1 MGKGRTIAQ
10 TLRIRAYNGPGAGS
24 RSPRYSLGYTNF
36 SGPTLV
42 KTRLPPPFRT
52 FVLMQRLDLKQ
63 LLSQKLSPQQIQF
76 IKLLQIPTA
85 ELETR
90 IKEEMEVNPA
100 LEEDEPDDTEEM
112 ERDEDDGDEADDD
125 PDASL
130 DNDENTL
137 EEDFDDRNND
147 QEMADELPEPEI
159 QPKDEGPADTEANAD
174 TTDLDLSDYLN
185 DDEIAGYKM
194 QGDGPGEEEERDTP
208 LADTSGSLL
217 DSLLDQLHFASLN
230 ERQEAIGQQLIG
242 SIDGDGYI
250 RRDLS
255 AIANDLAF
263 SQNLEVTVAEI
274 EAVLRVVQGFDPPGI
289 AARDLPECL
298 LLQLER
304 RPQDEATTNAE
315 RILTD
320 TFEEFSKKHYP
331 RIQQKLDLE
340 DDELKEAISVIL
352 KLNPKPGGSGPSGL
366 GKTQYLMP
374 DFILTNDNGVFNLTL
389 NARNAPELRVS
400 PAYTEMFRTYDKAA
414 KKDTK
419 MKEAVTFVKQK
430 LDSAKWFIDA
440 IRQRQNTLLRTM
452 NAIVELQTEFFV
464 EGDEGK
470 LRPMILKDIAQRISM
485 DISTVS
491 RVANSKSIQTEF
503 GIYPLKY
510 FFSEGIATDS
520 GEDASSR
527 EVKSILKELIGKES
541 KERPLSDDK
550 LEKMLNARG
559 YNIARR
565 TVAKYREQLNI
576 PVARLRKEL

>member
-1 MGKGRTIAQ
+1 
-10 TLRIRAYNGPGAGS
+10 
-24 RSPRYSLGYTNF
+24 
-36 SGPTLV
+36 
-42 KTRLPPPFRT
+42 
-52 FVLMQRLDLKQ
+52 MQRLDLKQ

-100 LEEDEPDDTEEM
+100 LEEDEPDEPEDLD
-112 ERDEDDGDEADDD
+112 RDSDDADDSDD

-137 EEDFDDRNND
+137 DEDFEDRSGQD
-147 QEMADELPEPEI
+147 SADEMPEPDLS
-159 QPKDEGPADTEANAD
+159 PAKDEGPDDAPDN
-174 TTDLDLSDYLN
+174 TDLDLSDYLN

-217 DSLLDQLHFASLN
+217 DSLLDQLHFADLD

-263 SQNLEVTVAEI
+263 SQNLEVTVPEI
-274 EAVLRVVQGFDPPGI
+274 EAVLRVVQQFDPPGI

-304 RPQDEATTNAE
+304 RPQDENTVNAE
-315 RILTD
+315 RILTE

-340 DDELKEAISVIL
+340 DDELKEAINVIL

-374 DFILTNDNGVFNLTL
+374 DFILTNDNGVLNLTL

-452 NAIVELQTEFFV
+452 NAIVELQRDFFL

-470 LRPMILKDIAQRISM
+470 LKPMILKDIAQRIGM

-527 EVKSILKELIGKES
+527 EVKSILKDLIGKEN